1 MKKERV
7 FLMSKHIEV
16 TVMGFHRK
24 VTTIVK
30 CVIGY
35 ATKHDFKANGDHL
48 KSRSKKVGTQR
59 KKEN

>member
-1 MKKERV
+1 
-7 FLMSKHIEV
+7 MSKRIEV
-16 TVMGFHRK
+16 TVMGLHRK